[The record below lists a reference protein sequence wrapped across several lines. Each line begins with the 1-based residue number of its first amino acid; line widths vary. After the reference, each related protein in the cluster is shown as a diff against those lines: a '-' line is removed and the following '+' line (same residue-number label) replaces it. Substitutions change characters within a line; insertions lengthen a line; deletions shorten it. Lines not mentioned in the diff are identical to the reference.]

1 MNLFDVSTFCLYE
14 INFHVFKIIFNSHTY
29 LFFNILQT
37 VKQVDELEEQE
48 KDRVMAE
55 VLFKEESK
63 ENICFK

>member
-1 MNLFDVSTFCLYE
+1 MFLRLFSILIC
-14 INFHVFKIIFNSHTY
+14 
-29 LFFNILQT
+29 FNILQT

>member
-1 MNLFDVSTFCLYE
+1 MLLSSSNP
-14 INFHVFKIIFNSHTY
+14 
-29 LFFNILQT
+29 

-63 ENICFK
+63 ENIYFK